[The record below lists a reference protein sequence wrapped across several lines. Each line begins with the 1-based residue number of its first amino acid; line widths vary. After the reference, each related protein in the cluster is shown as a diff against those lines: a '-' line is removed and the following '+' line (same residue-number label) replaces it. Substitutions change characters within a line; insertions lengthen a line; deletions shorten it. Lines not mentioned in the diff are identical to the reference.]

1 MIIRMKALSGGG
13 EIHNIIHAGWY
24 HGCLRKR
31 VSKTKDSLCTF
42 MANFDKT

>member
-24 HGCLRKR
+24 HGWLSAQESIENKR
-31 VSKTKDSLCTF
+31 
-42 MANFDKT
+42 